1 MRKPAA
7 QRLIVG
13 VNAKAEEIA
22 SIGLT
27 GTCKK
32 IVGHTLKE
40 GPLYICSRM
49 DPWMVGL
56 GDLDQ

>member
-1 MRKPAA
+1 MAELQYTKLRKPAA
-7 QRLIVG
+7 QHLIVG
-13 VNAKAEEIA
+13 VNARAEQIA

-40 GPLYICSRM
+40 GLLYICSRT
-49 DPWMVGL
+49 DP
-56 GDLDQ
+56 